1 MHNLRNQGRG
11 GSLQVGDSTVRVNMH
26 VRGIK
31 VCNCAQATDT
41 DVDNHMIYRDI
52 RTYCRVP
59 TILPRSGAQAATLA
73 NALGVLFPPNL
84 LNRAY

>member
-52 RTYCRVP
+52 PY
-59 TILPRSGAQAATLA
+59 
-73 NALGVLFPPNL
+73 L
-84 LNRAY
+84 L